1 MPRGGARPNA
11 GRKKGTQNKV
21 TKERAEVTKKVIAQA
36 AADGITPLEVMLTA
50 MRMAWDAQKIDEAV
64 AVARDAAPYMHP
76 RLASS
81 TVKINDKRSVSDLDT
96 AELVAALH
104 AEGDADGIASQ
115 EAGNR
120 KSDPLH

>member
-1 MPRGGARPNA
+1 MARGGKREGA
-11 GRKKGTQNKV
+11 GRKAGSQTKRTQEIV
-21 TKERAEVTKKVIAQA
+21 KKAS
-36 AADGITPLEVMLTA
+36 ADGITPLEVMLTA

-115 EAGNR
+115 EAGYR
-120 KSDPLH
+120 KPDPLH